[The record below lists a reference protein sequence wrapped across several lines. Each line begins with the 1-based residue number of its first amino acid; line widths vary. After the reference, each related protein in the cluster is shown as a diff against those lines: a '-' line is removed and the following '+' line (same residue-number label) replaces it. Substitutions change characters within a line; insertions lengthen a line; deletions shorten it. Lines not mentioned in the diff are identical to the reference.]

1 MNEKKKGT
9 IFSVLTLYNL
19 YSYTFSSFAFG
30 IELYNFGNGHVF
42 YKRSVKRSIY
52 FNICTSSIKGL
63 KNMFKDKDMNLLM
76 FVTDPV
82 YRDTGDTLPPDD
94 DNANASGRGRG
105 RGLTT
110 YRSSR
115 KLELELANRS
125 KSSSPP
131 VEKKKSSFSFAEKPK
146 TSMMEKT
153 KKIKKK
159 KKSKDDTATLL
170 PSGTLS
176 DDLTLRKD
184 SI

>member
-1 MNEKKKGT
+1 MKKKKGT

-94 DNANASGRGRG
+94 DDANASGRGRG
-105 RGLTT
+105 LTK

-115 KLELELANRS
+115 KMELELANRS

-131 VEKKKSSFSFAEKPK
+131 VEKKKSFSFAEKSK

-159 KKSKDDTATLL
+159 KKRKNDTATLL

>member
-1 MNEKKKGT
+1 MKKKKGT

-19 YSYTFSSFAFG
+19 YSYTFSNFAFG

-94 DNANASGRGRG
+94 ANASGRGRG
-105 RGLTT
+105 LTK

-115 KLELELANRS
+115 KMELELANRS

-159 KKSKDDTATLL
+159 KKRKNDTATLL

-176 DDLTLRKD
+176 DDLTPRQE